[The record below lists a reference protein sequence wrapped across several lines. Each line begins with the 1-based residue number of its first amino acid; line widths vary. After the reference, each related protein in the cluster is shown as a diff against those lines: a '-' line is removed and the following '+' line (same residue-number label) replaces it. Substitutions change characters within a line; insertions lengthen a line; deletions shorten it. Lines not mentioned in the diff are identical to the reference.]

1 MSNGIPQKCAATVC
15 LELGRDKTKQQV
27 AQLILLETCVL
38 QHHGKKTIWIQMT
51 VYTAQVWFQ
60 STIYTDDVG

>member
-15 LELGRDKTKQQV
+15 LELGRAKTKQQV

-38 QHHGKKTIWIQMT
+38 QHHGTK
-51 VYTAQVWFQ
+51 Q
-60 STIYTDDVG
+60 SGFK